1 MTAPTRSLCVRNL
14 EVSFQTPGGTV
25 KAVRGVTFDIP
36 AGENVGILG
45 ESGSGKSVSVG
56 AALGTVESPP
66 AIITGSAR
74 LGEVELIGADRR
86 ALRKIQGDRIAMV
99 FQDAMSALN
108 PGLTVGYQLEELFR
122 VHRPTMK
129 KAERRAKTIDLLRR
143 VQIPS
148 PEVRITNYPHEFSGG
163 MCQRI
168 MIAMAIALEPEVLI
182 ADEPTTALDVTVEA
196 QIMRLLSELKQQ
208 TGMALVLITH
218 DIGLVA
224 ENTAQLLVMY
234 GGQIVE
240 RGATADIIARPAHPY
255 TIGLMNSVP
264 SANMKGKAL
273 NTIPGSPPVLAAM
286 PSGCVFHPRCVRSTE
301 ICRTDIPQNV
311 TLPGGRESACHFA
324 KDIYDA

>member
-1 MTAPTRSLCVRNL
+1 VNTDARALKLSDIK
-14 EVSFQTPGGTV
+14 VSFQTPHGTV
-25 KAVRGVTFDIP
+25 EAVRGVSFDVHPGVNI
-36 AGENVGILG
+36 GILG

-66 AIITGSAR
+66 AIVSGSAR
-74 LGEVELIGADRR
+74 LGATELIGADPVL
-86 ALRKIQGDRIAMV
+86 LRSIQGDRVSMV

-122 VHRPTMK
+122 VHRPNMK
-129 KAERRAKTIDLLRR
+129 RAERRAKAIDLLRR

-148 PEVRITNYPHEFSGG
+148 PKTRIGNYPHEFSGG

-196 QIMRLLSELKQQ
+196 QIMRLLSELKAQ

-224 ENTAQLLVMY
+224 ENTEQLLVMY
-234 GGQIVE
+234 GGKVVE
-240 RGATADIIARPAHPY
+240 RGLTKEVLARSAHPY
-255 TIGLMNSVP
+255 TIGLMNSAP
-264 SANMKGKAL
+264 SVKMKGKAL
-273 NTIPGSPPVLAAM
+273 NTIDGSPPVLTAM
-286 PSGCVFHPRCVRSTE
+286 PKGCAFHLRCSRATDL
-301 ICRTDIPQNV
+301 CRDKDPANIQ
-311 TLPGGRESACHFA
+311 LPNGRQSACHYA
-324 KDIYDA
+324 KDVYDA

>member
-1 MTAPTRSLCVRNL
+1 MSAVALALTVHDLA
-14 EVSFQTPGGTV
+14 VSFHTPNGTV
-25 KAVRGVTFDIP
+25 EAVRGVTFDIP
-36 AGENVGILG
+36 AGRNVGILG

-66 AIITGSAR
+66 AIITGSAK
-74 LGEVELIGADRR
+74 LGDVELIGADVRKLR
-86 ALRKIQGDRIAMV
+86 AIQGNRIAMV

-108 PGLTVGYQLEELFR
+108 PGLTIGYQMEELFA
-122 VHRPTMK
+122 VHRPKMK
-129 KAERRAKTIDLLRR
+129 RADRRANAIDLLRR

-148 PEVRITNYPHEFSGG
+148 PETRIGNYPHEFSGG

-208 TGMALVLITH
+208 TGMALILITH

-224 ENTAQLLVMY
+224 ENTEQLLVMY
-234 GGQIVE
+234 GGRIVE

-264 SANMKGKAL
+264 SAKMKGKAL
-273 NTIPGSPPVLAAM
+273 NTITGSPPVLTSM
-286 PSGCVFHPRCVRSTE
+286 PTGCAFHPRCTRATDL
-301 ICRTDIPQNV
+301 CRDQEPDNV
-311 TLPGGRESACHFA
+311 HLPGDRQSACHFA
-324 KDIYDA
+324 REIYDV